1 MAIFKKKEGGT
12 KVGNTL
18 RAIGSIFKAPANYSA
33 PKVQINKPSVPKV
46 SAPSVS
52 GLSSGVKSAV
62 SNIKSGV
69 SSISAPKA
77 VSSVGGMSIAK
88 PVTKTGTA
96 STRINTGITSGPNQ
110 NMSPAI
116 KEPNMSPAFIGPR
129 YSPYG
134 GMSTGGKGGS
144 LTIKSGTTKPKTGTP
159 TYTRT
164 TGTSPNNPITAD
176 VMSKTAAL
184 GDIYSGADYGD
195 IGNLYKSYMS
205 GGDIV
210 DTSSIRSRAIADVQD
225 RINALNQVY
234 DQQLSRVQQE
244 GVGRTGE
251 TTAAL
256 AARGLAGS
264 MRGGAIADLTRT
276 QNRQLEAQVDAER
289 NSAIQGILAD
299 ANKAAMQEIQSKTEA
314 RLGGASALIS
324 FLKGSDERKQN
335 YINSVAQNLIATGV
349 DLESMTP
356 EQVQQLTQAAQ
367 KAGVSMNNII
377 AAYNV
382 AKSSQGTED
391 GFSLSSGEARY
402 DSRGNLIAQNAGT
415 SSGYASTGIIS
426 PAAQALADQMT
437 IGKAQWSNI
446 PAALK
451 GEVAIA
457 LNQSTGGKLS
467 PVLSNISESKKLVDE
482 LLANTKGLKGATGT
496 LRLGAAFG
504 GSNASDFRAKIDRI
518 NSLLFLN
525 AVPQMKGMG
534 ALTEREGAKLESSA
548 STLNN
553 YKQKESTYLN
563 ELKRLSQ
570 KLGESYQAL
579 GGDSVMQSSQSVS
592 GTSSGG
598 GTFAEA
604 W

>member
-1 MAIFKKKEGGT
+1 MVIVHTQHLTSQSRYNYMALFNNNQKPKSFNIAPVVNFGIPKIQPIVSNFSPST
-12 KVGNTL
+12 
-18 RAIGSIFKAPANYSA
+18 AIGNAFNPQTI
-33 PKVQINKPSVPKV
+33 
-46 SAPSVS
+46 
-52 GLSSGVKSAV
+52 
-62 SNIKSGV
+62 
-69 SSISAPKA
+69 
-77 VSSVGGMSIAK
+77 K
-88 PVTKTGTA
+88 PVVK
-96 STRINTGITSGPNQ
+96 P
-110 NMSPAI
+110 
-116 KEPNMSPAFIGPR
+116 
-129 YSPYG
+129 
-134 GMSTGGKGGS
+134 
-144 LTIKSGTTKPKTGTP
+144 TTKPKPNYSGSGNIITSNNSSIIPNMSMAPVYQGP
-159 TYTRT
+159 K
-164 TGTSPNNPITAD
+164 SPNMSM
-176 VMSKTAAL
+176 VSKTPQMSFVPDSTTKKNPVVTDKTTSNNYTTSYNNDNISYGNYNFDVGNKKVSSAL
-184 GDIYSGADYGD
+184 PLGEAMAGSDYGD
-195 IGNLYKSYMS
+195 IGNLYRTYMS

-210 DTSSIRSRAIADVQD
+210 DSSSIRSRAIADVQD

-251 TTAAL
+251 TTALL

-264 MRGGAIADLTRT
+264 MRGGSIADLTRT

-289 NSAIQGILAD
+289 NSAIQGILSD

-335 YINSVAQNLIATGV
+335 YVNSVAQNLLSSGI
-349 DLESMTP
+349 DIQNMTP
-356 EQVQQLTQAAQ
+356 DQVAQLSSAAQ
-367 KAGVSMNNII
+367 KAGVSMNNIL
-377 AAYNV
+377 AAYNDAAYK
-382 AKSSQGTED
+382 AKSAGSFD
-391 GFSLSSGEARY
+391 LSEGQVRY
-402 DSRGNLIAQNAGT
+402 DAQGNVIANNPKSAT
-415 SSGYASTGIIS
+415 GYATTGIIS

>member
-1 MAIFKKKEGGT
+1 MANLNKIKNGGT
-12 KVGNTL
+12 GTKLGNLLRKVKQPASQTGSFYAGKPLQRRMTPQKPNYAGAGSLMTTPNMTHIPNMTL
-18 RAIGSIFKAPANYSA
+18 DPSYIGLVNGKPQMSVDPGPQMSIDPSLASSMTTQAPRRT
-33 PKVQINKPSVPKV
+33 
-46 SAPSVS
+46 
-52 GLSSGVKSAV
+52 SSGAGSY
-62 SNIKSGV
+62 SNNFSG
-69 SSISAPKA
+69 SSFSDINP
-77 VSSVGGMSIAK
+77 MT
-88 PVTKTGTA
+88 PETPTA
-96 STRINTGITSGPNQ
+96 S
-110 NMSPAI
+110 
-116 KEPNMSPAFIGPR
+116 
-129 YSPYG
+129 
-134 GMSTGGKGGS
+134 ST
-144 LTIKSGTTKPKTGTP
+144 P
-159 TYTRT
+159 
-164 TGTSPNNPITAD
+164 
-176 VMSKTAAL
+176 L
-184 GDIYSGADYGD
+184 GDVYRGSDYGN
-195 IGNLYKSYMS
+195 IESLYKDYMS

-210 DTSSIRSRAIADVQD
+210 DTSSIRSRAISDVQD

-234 DQQLSRVQQE
+234 DQQLARVQQE

-251 TTAAL
+251 TTALL

-264 MRGGAIADLTRT
+264 MRGSAIADTTRG
-276 QNRQLEAQVDAER
+276 QNRQIEAGVDAER
-289 NSAIQGILAD
+289 NNAIQGILAD

-335 YINSVAQNLIATGV
+335 YVNSVAQNLIATGV
-349 DLESMTP
+349 DIENMTP
-356 EQVQQLTQAAQ
+356 DQIAQLSNAAQ

-382 AKSSQGTED
+382 AKASQGTED
-391 GFSLSSGEARY
+391 GFSLSSGQARY
-402 DSRGNLIAQNAGT
+402 DAQGNLIAQNAGT

-467 PVLSNISESKKLVDE
+467 PVLSNINESKKLVDE

-496 LRLGAAFG
+496 VRVGAAFG

-579 GGDSVMQSSQSVS
+579 GGDSVMQSSQTE
-592 GTSSGG
+592 TSSGG
-598 GTFAEA
+598 GTFAEQ

>member
-1 MAIFKKKEGGT
+1 MAIFKKKSGGT
-12 KVGNTL
+12 KVGNAL
-18 RAIGSIFKAPANYSA
+18 RSIGSVFKAPANYSA
-33 PKVQINKPSVPKV
+33 PKVTINKPSVPKV

-52 GLSSGVKSAV
+52 GLSSGIKNAV
-62 SNIKSGV
+62 STVKSGV

-77 VSSVGGMSIAK
+77 VSSTGNMSIAK

-116 KEPNMSPAFIGPR
+116 KEPNMSPAFIGPM

-134 GMSTGGKGGS
+134 GMSTGGKGGTFGS
-144 LTIKSGTTKPKTGTP
+144 SNIKKDTT
-159 TYTRT
+159 TYNGF
-164 TGTSPNNPITAD
+164 TGTSPDATTPVTAD
-176 VMSKTAAL
+176 ALSKNAAL
-184 GDIYSGADYGD
+184 GDVYGGSDYGD
-195 IGNLYKSYMS
+195 IGSLYKSYMS

-382 AKSSQGTED
+382 AKASQGTAD
-391 GFSLSSGEARY
+391 GFSLSSGQARY
-402 DSRGNLIAQNAGT
+402 DAQGNLIAQNAEVGGGEMSPEVLALAKDLNDGIIT
-415 SSGYASTGIIS
+415 PQQVPSALRGAVSLARQTLPNPRISELDSVIATIDELSANPKLKNILGPIDQAIGGVFGQAATAKNLYNQLTGIL
-426 PAAQALADQMT
+426 ALE
-437 IGKAQWSNI
+437 GRNK
-446 PAALK
+446 LK
-451 GEVAIA
+451 GSGAI
-457 LNQSTGGKLS
+457 
-467 PVLSNISESKKLVDE
+467 
-482 LLANTKGLKGATGT
+482 
-496 LRLGAAFG
+496 
-504 GSNASDFRAKIDRI
+504 SDFEFRVLKEAQ
-518 NSLLFLN
+518 S
-525 AVPQMKGMG
+525 
-534 ALTEREGAKLESSA
+534 ALGR
-548 STLNN
+548 N
-553 YKQKESTYLN
+553 LN
-563 ELKRLSQ
+563 EAEFKKQLTKVRDVLDKRKQTL
-570 KLGESYQAL
+570 
-579 GGDSVMQSSQSVS
+579 MQGTTVS

>member
-1 MAIFKKKEGGT
+1 MAIFKQKTGGT

-18 RAIGSIFKAPANYSA
+18 RAIGSVFKAPAGYTA
-33 PKVQINKPSVPKV
+33 PKVSINKPSVPKV
-46 SAPSVS
+46 TAPGASGIGSAVN
-52 GLSSGVKSAV
+52 KAV
-62 SNIKSGV
+62 SNVKTGV
-69 SSISAPKA
+69 SSISPTKA
-77 VSSVGGMSIAK
+77 VSSIGGMSIDK

-96 STRINTGITSGPNQ
+96 TKNINTGITSGPNQ

-184 GDIYSGADYGD
+184 GDTFAGSDYGD
-195 IGNLYKSYMS
+195 IGNLYRSYMS

-210 DTSSIRSRAIADVQD
+210 DSSAIRSRAIADVQD

-251 TTAAL
+251 TTALL

-276 QNRQLEAQVDAER
+276 QNRQLEAQVGAER
-289 NSAIQGILAD
+289 NNAIQGILAD

-335 YINSVAQNLIATGV
+335 YINSVAQNLVASGV
-349 DLESMTP
+349 DIESMSP
-356 EQVQQLTQAAQ
+356 EQIAQLTQAAQ
-367 KAGVSMNNII
+367 KAGVSFNNIV
-377 AAYNV
+377 AAYQT
-382 AKSSQGTED
+382 AKAGTADE
-391 GFSLSSGEARY
+391 GFSLSSGQARY
-402 DSRGNLIAQNAGT
+402 DSAGNLIATNEGAGGGELSPEVYAMAKQVNDGILSIQQVPSALRGAVALAQQSMSNPRVQELDAVISTIDELASNPKLKNILGPVDQAIGGVFGQAATAKNLYNQLTGILALEGRNKLKGSGAISDFEFRVLKEAQSALGRNLNEKEFKKQLNKVRDVLEKRKATLMSTGT
-415 SSGYASTGIIS
+415 SS
-426 PAAQALADQMT
+426 
-437 IGKAQWSNI
+437 
-446 PAALK
+446 
-451 GEVAIA
+451 
-457 LNQSTGGKLS
+457 
-467 PVLSNISESKKLVDE
+467 
-482 LLANTKGLKGATGT
+482 
-496 LRLGAAFG
+496 
-504 GSNASDFRAKIDRI
+504 
-518 NSLLFLN
+518 
-525 AVPQMKGMG
+525 
-534 ALTEREGAKLESSA
+534 
-548 STLNN
+548 
-553 YKQKESTYLN
+553 
-563 ELKRLSQ
+563 
-570 KLGESYQAL
+570 
-579 GGDSVMQSSQSVS
+579 SVS
-592 GTSSGG
+592 STGG